1 MAVENLDLLRRQ
13 VGLTPEELARG
24 NAYDQSGVNRAE
36 LEGEIARARDP
47 NVRAALQFEHDRLFS
62 GGPAPARSASSFRDG
77 FPELNGTGPAP
88 GSRPAPA
95 PDDELSMLD
104 FLRGGTQPRAPA
116 PGAGQEEPISMM
128 DFLRSTPMAA
138 AEAAQPQTTWVDRI
152 KDVGI
157 SALQGAIGVPNAAV
171 GLADIATGGWAGK
184 TLENEGGLIGFR
196 PNQAIEYLNTKL
208 SPAQQAANKRVAD
221 ASVGQPGDDQDLLSK
236 IMRVG
241 TAAMQNPSVI
251 GHSIVQS
258 LPSIGAGGVMARGAL
273 ALAPRLGVAA
283 TGLGEGLVSAGQQAE
298 TIRTDEANPS
308 RTLTGTQS
316 ALAAGTGLGIGLIG
330 GFSNKLS
337 KSLGFE
343 DVDNMVA
350 GIRAAGPAAERGL
363 TKRVL
368 GAAVVEG
375 FLSEMPQSI
384 LEQVAQNLALG
395 KPLDTGVDQA
405 AVLGTLSGAAM
416 GGGVQFLHRSNQA
429 TDLIQNQESQQ
440 QAAAASTA
448 LAAAKTP
455 EEAAA
460 AAQALAFGPTESLM
474 SRAME
479 RMGPPSNLM
488 GLDAMRDRGA
498 PDMPATDPMLDRML
512 TVREQLAAPAVR
524 QGIEERFGRDALLDT
539 VYSLQTADNRKIPD
553 KTRELLL
560 TKAENRIRA
569 ALLTPEGSGVEKAP
583 SVEGKVLDPVELYV
597 NAQRNTNTPAARFFV
612 HEFEQGRITPEDV
625 QEVLIRNATT
635 PPSEADIRL
644 GDAAA
649 RARPAAE
656 LEIPSNATLPTQEGL
671 TVESSGA
678 RQDLSNV
685 SRETPAAD
693 SVIDQAAH
701 EAATSTQNDLA
712 QPTKAQQIAGNYQ
725 HGHDAETFPGLD
737 LSIENPQGSQR
748 TGTDASGKAWSTVM
762 RDHYGR
768 ILGTKDATGEHVD
781 AFIKPGTPKGYTGD
795 VYVVDQYHADGAYD
809 EPKVM
814 MGFDSEAAAMEAYRS
829 NYDKDWKGG
838 KAITPMSF
846 DQFKTWVFNPATS
859 TKPAKPL
866 AERVADTKQPEGAGN
881 ERNVPDGT
889 GAAAQPEEARQEE
902 GQQVEAG
909 SRAEE
914 VKAST
919 GAEST
924 EAEGPVPAVSTE
936 QVAADTAL
944 RAKIDMRKR
953 LSVLK
958 ALKECLGG

>member
-24 NAYDQSGVNRAE
+24 NTYDQTSVNRAE
-36 LEGEIARARDP
+36 LESEIARARDP

-62 GGPAPARSASSFRDG
+62 GGPAAERSASSFRDG
-77 FPELNGTGPAP
+77 FPELSGTGPAP
-88 GSRPAPA
+88 GARAAPA
-95 PDDELSMLD
+95 EPAGLSLD
-104 FLRGGTQPRAPA
+104 AFLRGHGASGSVRETLPNQPQRVELA
-116 PGAGQEEPISMM
+116 
-128 DFLRSTPMAA
+128 DFLRSMNFEAPAA
-138 AEAAQPQTTWVDRI
+138 KPETTLLDRA

-157 SALQGAIGVPNAAV
+157 SALQGTIGVPQAAV
-171 GLADIATGGWAGK
+171 GAADIFTGGQAGK
-184 TLENEGGLIGFR
+184 FLENEGGLIGFR

-208 SPAQQAANKRVAD
+208 SPAQQAANKRVSD
-221 ASVGQPGDDQDLLSK
+221 ASKGQPGDDQDMLSK

-241 TAAMQNPSVI
+241 EAAVRNPSVI

-258 LPSIGAGGVMARGAL
+258 LPAIGAGGVAARGML
-273 ALAPRLGVAA
+273 ALAPKLGVAA
-283 TGLGEGLVSAGQQAE
+283 TGFGEGLVSAGQQAE
-298 TIRTDEANPS
+298 SIRTDEANPD
-308 RTLTGTQS
+308 RLLTGTQS

-330 GFSNKLS
+330 AFSGKLA
-337 KSLGFE
+337 KSLGLE
-343 DVDNMVA
+343 DVDSMVA
-350 GIRAAGPAAERGL
+350 GVRAAGPAAERGL
-363 TKRVL
+363 VKRVL
-368 GAAVVEG
+368 GGAVTEG
-375 FLSEMPQSI
+375 FLEELPQSV

-416 GGGVQFLHRSNQA
+416 GGGVQLLHRSNQA
-429 TDLIQNQESQQ
+429 TDLIQNRESQQ

-474 SRAME
+474 SRAVE

-488 GLDAMRDRGA
+488 GLDAMRERGA

-512 TVREQLAAPAVR
+512 TVREQLMAPAVR

-539 VYSLQTADNRKIPD
+539 VYSLQTADNRNIPD

-560 TKAENRIRA
+560 TKAENRIRG

-583 SVEGKVLDPVELYV
+583 GIEGKVLDPVELYV
-597 NAQRNTNTPAARFFV
+597 NAQRKTNTPAARFFV
-612 HEFEQGRITPEDV
+612 HEFEQGRITPQDV

-656 LEIPSNATLPTQEGL
+656 LEIPSNATPLAQDGL

-678 RQDLSNV
+678 RRGVQDISPGTMAE
-685 SRETPAAD
+685 S
-693 SVIDQAAH
+693 SVIDQAAN
-701 EAATSTQNDLA
+701 EAAPSPQNDLTEPTDA
-712 QPTKAQQIAGNYQ
+712 QKEAGNYKL
-725 HGHDAETFPGLD
+725 GHDTETFPGLN

-748 TGTDASGKAWSTVM
+748 KGTDKAGKPWSTTM
-762 RDHYGR
+762 RHHYGYVR
-768 ILGTKDATGEHVD
+768 ATVDATGEHVD

-814 MGFDSEAAAMEAYRS
+814 MGFESEAAAMEAYRS

-846 DQFKTWVFNPATS
+846 DQFKAWVFNPATS

-866 AERVADTKQPEGAGN
+866 AERVAETKQPEGAGN

-889 GAAAQPEEARQEE
+889 GAAAQPEARQEE
-902 GQQVEAG
+902 GRQVETG
-909 SRAEE
+909 GRAEE

-924 EAEGPVPAVSTE
+924 EAEGPVPAVSAE

-944 RAKIDMRKR
+944 RAKIEMRKR
-953 LSVLK
+953 LSILK